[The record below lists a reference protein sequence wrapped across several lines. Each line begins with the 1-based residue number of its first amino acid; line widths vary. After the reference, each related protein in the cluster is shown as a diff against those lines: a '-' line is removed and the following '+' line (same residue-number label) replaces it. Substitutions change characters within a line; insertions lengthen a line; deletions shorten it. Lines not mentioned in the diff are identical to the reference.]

1 MLRVDEGEEIFF
13 DTTDYWSS
21 EEPVIV
27 KEDLAC
33 SLGYEVWS
41 CEPQSVKQRRE
52 IFLQRM
58 GFLEVSA
65 HDELETIRLERISES
80 SGAVS
85 SSCGLSSVSI
95 DDNLVY
101 DGWESNGEANCSVE
115 DSDMD
120 WLDDMTIDADRAEQC
135 EKGQVLPCVEECW
148 NVDKKKKT
156 KRWWEHLL
164 WKAKKNRGTD
174 VSKESNLFIEDEKVT
189 WMKMEHNKKRC
200 MECTAV
206 YAGQEINAHNGLIW
220 TMKFS
225 PDGKYLASGGEDGV
239 ICIWRVGSI
248 DASCSTT
255 KCNFSRQEFEGKSS
269 SHGKKS
275 RPTSVIIPERVFCI
289 EEEPL
294 VKFHGHTSDVLDLS
308 WSTSNHLLSSST
320 DKTVRLWQVGSD
332 KCLGVFH
339 HSNYVTCVQF
349 NPVDENYFISGSI
362 DGKVRIWGV
371 PEKRV
376 VDWCSVRDVVTAIC
390 YQPNGN
396 GFVVGSLS
404 GTCRF
409 YRTSGGELM
418 LNTEINI
425 KGRKRSSGNKITGIQ
440 FLKNDSERVMITSE
454 DSKIRIFDGC
464 QVVHKYRGLTKSG
477 SQMSA
482 SFTSNGKHIIS
493 VGDDSHIYVWNY
505 DYSHI
510 QASKQ
515 AKSVR
520 SCEHF
525 LVEGASI
532 ALPWSDIGTE
542 ENCFALDS
550 LQSGVQT
557 HDWQEASLR
566 VRDAARFTLANWFSM
581 DSSSKA
587 TVTWPEEKLPLWDL
601 PSAEHGCRPCNNYG
615 DHLHQQN
622 NDSHSSRIRST
633 TWGLVMVTGGW
644 DGRIRTF
651 HNYGLPNR
659 I

>member
-1 MLRVDEGEEIFF
+1 MLSVDEGEEIFF
-13 DTTDYWSS
+13 DTTDYLLS
-21 EEPVIV
+21 EEPVVV
-27 KEDLAC
+27 KEDSLC
-33 SLGYEVWS
+33 GLGYEVWL

-52 IFLQRM
+52 TFLHRM
-58 GFLEVSA
+58 GFVEVSA
-65 HDELETIRLERISES
+65 HEELDTMELERISES
-80 SGAVS
+80 SEAVS

-101 DGWESNGEANCSVE
+101 DRWESNGEPCCSVE

-120 WLDDMTIDADRAEQC
+120 WLDDMTIDAYRAGQC
-135 EKGQVLPCVEECW
+135 ENGQVLPCIEECW

-156 KRWWEHLL
+156 TRWWDQLL
-164 WKAKKNRGTD
+164 WKKKKNRATD
-174 VSKESNLFIEDEKVT
+174 VSKEPNLYIEDERVT

-200 MECTAV
+200 MECSAV
-206 YAGQEINAHNGLIW
+206 CAGQEINAHNGLIW

-239 ICIWRVGSI
+239 ICIWLVGSV

-275 RPTSVIIPERVFCI
+275 WPASVIIPEKVFCI
-289 EEEPL
+289 AEEPL
-294 VKFHGHTSDVLDLS
+294 VKFHGHTSDILDLS
-308 WSTSNHLLSSST
+308 WSASNHLLSSSMDT
-320 DKTVRLWQVGSD
+320 TVRLWQVGSD

-371 PEKRV
+371 TEKRV
-376 VDWCSVRDVVTAIC
+376 VDWANVRDVVTALC

-396 GFVVGSLS
+396 GFVVGSLT
-404 GTCRF
+404 GICRF
-409 YRTSGGELM
+409 YRSSGGELG
-418 LNTEINI
+418 LNAETNVCGQ
-425 KGRKRSSGNKITGIQ
+425 KKSGNKITGIQ
-440 FLKNDSERVMITSE
+440 FLKNDPERVMITSK

-464 QVVHKYRGLTKSG
+464 QVVRKYRGLKKSG

-482 SFTSNGKHIIS
+482 SFTSSGRHMLS
-493 VGDDSHIYVWNY
+493 VGDDSRIYIWNY
-505 DYSHI
+505 DNSLI
-510 QASKQ
+510 PSSKQ
-515 AKSVR
+515 TKSIR

-525 LVEGASI
+525 LVEGVSV
-532 ALPWSDIGTE
+532 ALPWSDTGTE
-542 ENCFALDS
+542 ENGFALDCP
-550 LQSGVQT
+550 LSGVQT
-557 HDWQEASLR
+557 QDWQEASSR
-566 VRDAARFTLANWFSM
+566 VRDAERFTLGNWFSM

-587 TVTWPEEKLPLWDL
+587 SVTWPEEKLPSWDL

-622 NDSHSSRIRST
+622 YIHSSRIRSA
-633 TWGLVMVTGGW
+633 TWGLVIVTGGW